1 MFLSKSSIGIY
12 YLWYSVDGKRQR
24 ISTRCKF
31 KADALKF
38 LQSFKADDRKKQTE
52 SKRVLLQSFINDFLL
67 FADGNFSK
75 ATKYLYTLSLNKL
88 LSFIGNIPIT
98 SITPKHFDTY
108 KLERLKSSPI
118 FDEKRTVSP
127 ITVNIE
133 LRTIRASFNT
143 AVRWGLLQSN
153 PFSNQKFVSVPEASP
168 IFFSKADFQK
178 LLNAIKEG
186 WLKEII
192 IFATLTGLR
201 RGEIVNLH
209 WSDVD
214 LQRKTITVQSSPTFK
229 TKNGKKR
236 TIPINE
242 TAVYILKSKANKN
255 ISELVFTLN
264 GREVY
269 PNWISAKMK
278 QYVVDA
284 SIGLPKKLHFHSLR
298 HTFASWLVQDGV
310 SIYAVKELLGHSD
323 VKTTQVYSHLQPEQ
337 MHNEVNRIHISMN

>member
-38 LQSFKADDRKKQTE
+38 LQSFKADEHRKRMK
-52 SKRVLLQSFINDFLL
+52 SKSVLLQSFITDFLL
-67 FADGNFSK
+67 FADGTFSK
-75 ATKYLYTLSLNKL
+75 FTRYLYKISLNKL
-88 LSFIGNIPIT
+88 LSIVGNIPIT
-98 SITPKHFDTY
+98 SITSQHFDTY

-153 PFSNQKFVSVPEASP
+153 PFSKQKFVSVPEASP
-168 IFFSKADFQK
+168 IFFSKVDFQK

-236 TIPINE
+236 TVPINE

-255 ISELVFTLN
+255 MSELVFTLN

>member
-38 LQSFKADDRKKQTE
+38 LQSFKADEHRKRMK
-52 SKRVLLQSFINDFLL
+52 SKSVLLQSFITDFLV
-67 FADGNFSK
+67 FAEGTFSK
-75 ATKYLYTLSLNKL
+75 FTIYLYKISLDKL
-88 LSFIGNIPIT
+88 LSIVGNIPIT
-98 SITPKHFDTY
+98 SITSQHFDTY
-108 KLERLKSSPI
+108 KMERLKSSPI
-118 FDEKRTVSP
+118 FDDKRTVSP

-133 LRTIRASFNT
+133 LRTIRAAFNT
-143 AVRWGLLQSN
+143 AVRWGLLLSN

-236 TIPINE
+236 IVPLSD
-242 TAVYILKSKANKN
+242 TAFYILQSKADKN
-255 ISELVFTLN
+255 LSQFVFTLN
-264 GREVY
+264 GKPLY
-269 PNWISAKMK
+269 PNWISAIMK
-278 QYVVDA
+278 KYVVN
-284 SIGLPKKLHFHSLR
+284 IGLPKKLHFHSLR

-310 SIYAVKELLGHSD
+310 SIYAIKELLGHSD

>member
-1 MFLSKSSIGIY
+1 M
-12 YLWYSVDGKRQR
+12 
-24 ISTRCKF
+24 
-31 KADALKF
+31 
-38 LQSFKADDRKKQTE
+38 
-52 SKRVLLQSFINDFLL
+52 
-67 FADGNFSK
+67 
-75 ATKYLYTLSLNKL
+75 
-88 LSFIGNIPIT
+88 GNIPIT
-98 SITPKHFDTY
+98 SITSQHFDTY
-108 KLERLKSSPI
+108 KMERLKSSPI
-118 FDEKRTVSP
+118 FDDKRTVSP

-133 LRTIRASFNT
+133 LRTIRAAFNT
-143 AVRWGLLQSN
+143 AVRWGLLLSN

-264 GREVY
+264 GKKVY

-278 QYVVDA
+278 QYVVDVNIA
-284 SIGLPKKLHFHSLR
+284 LPKKLHFHSLR
-298 HTFASWLVQDGV
+298 HTFASWLVQNGEQIADF
-310 SIYAVKELLGHSD
+310 IELKGNNPFVIGIASYQF
-323 VKTTQVYSHLQPEQ
+323 K
-337 MHNEVNRIHISMN
+337 